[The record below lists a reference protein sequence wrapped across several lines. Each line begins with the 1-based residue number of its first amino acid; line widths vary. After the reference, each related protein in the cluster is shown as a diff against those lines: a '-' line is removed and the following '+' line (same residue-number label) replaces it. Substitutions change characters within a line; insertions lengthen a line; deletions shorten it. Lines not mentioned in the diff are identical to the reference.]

1 LIDKAID
8 CYFEQAKPDGAE
20 NSGKPRV
27 VHSGLE
33 IALNGK
39 KANILV
45 LVFANVA
52 QALEVARWMNL
63 LDKGRPAFN
72 IWPPGVRQAQTSET
86 QLKVF
91 KAYWDKTKGEVD
103 TGVRELVSL
112 SEGQGTVLEGWRART
127 KSPGALGSGSPTES
141 LFVLAVSS
149 TVHLF

>member
-1 LIDKAID
+1 VGLLTVDLRGGGGGGNAEMRSLISNGMIARKEVPPSEANIGSSAVLRMYINKAID

-91 KAYWDKTKGEVD
+91 KAY
-103 TGVRELVSL
+103 
-112 SEGQGTVLEGWRART
+112 
-127 KSPGALGSGSPTES
+127 
-141 LFVLAVSS
+141 
-149 TVHLF
+149 